1 LHRPGGHRFSTR
13 DAVEENNVKKNLFR
27 RCDGTGL
34 ATLAVLFL
42 LSGIAAAQDS
52 PSSTTR
58 SEPSVPATITMPLR
72 VSFTAVS
79 SDTRNEALPGFF
91 DRATA
96 GVRRITLQQA
106 QQLAAGAANPL
117 VRLGQLQ
124 VEAAEQHRK
133 GVKAQYFPSVSGQF
147 ENLHLSEQPGELL
160 TVQRPFAGT
169 TLSLPVTVIAQDQS
183 ALNFTVVQPIT
194 PLFQVRQLV
203 KMARADEDIARAKAG
218 MPVAERASLV
228 EKNYF
233 DLLVAE
239 RELVMAGA
247 AAKAVQARWVTV
259 SNPTST
265 TASAEQQKDTLAAGR
280 SWLLAAGRVKDLTA
294 SLTALLGLPANTR
307 LELVPPEPLVEH
319 LSLDDPAVPVPA
331 TAANAEIVEAE
342 QTAVKAHAG
351 LTLAKTAYIPTVAIM
366 GGWLYQTA
374 LSDTVLPRD
383 FAYVGVIATYT
394 IFDSGKRERTVK
406 EISAQAKAAD
416 LGVELTK
423 AKVAAAVKTSYLD
436 LERSR
441 ELVRLARR
449 MVSAPRVVAAS
460 DVSGDREADAA
471 RAQVEAEL
479 FRAELEYRQAYAR
492 VRSLVGDK

>member
-1 LHRPGGHRFSTR
+1 LHRTGARRFNSR
-13 DAVEENNVKKNLFR
+13 GAAEENTVKKIICR
-27 RCDGTGL
+27 RCDGKGL
-34 ATLAVLFL
+34 ATLAALFL

-52 PSSTTR
+52 PSSPSR
-58 SEPSVPATITMPLR
+58 SEPSVPATITVPLR
-72 VSFTAVS
+72 LSFNAVS
-79 SDTRNEALPGFF
+79 SDTQIEALPGFF
-91 DRATA
+91 DRATG

-147 ENLHLSEQPGELL
+147 ENLHLSEQPGEILA
-160 TVQRPFAGT
+160 VRRPFAGT
-169 TLSLPVTVIAQDQS
+169 TLALPVSVVNQDQS

-203 KMARADEDIARAKAG
+203 KMARADENIARAKAG

-259 SNPTST
+259 SNP
-265 TASAEQQKDTLAAGR
+265 ASPTAEQQRDTLDVGR
-280 SWLLAAGRVKDLTA
+280 SWLLAASRVRDLTA
-294 SLTALLGLPANTR
+294 SLTGLLGLPPNTR
-307 LELVPPEPLVEH
+307 LELVPPEPLVER
-319 LSLDDPAVPVPA
+319 LPLDAPVLPA
-331 TAANAEIVEAE
+331 TTANAEIIEAE

-351 LTLAKTAYIPTVAIM
+351 LTLAKSAYIPSVAIM

-374 LSDTVLPRD
+374 LSEVILPRD

-394 IFDSGKRERTVK
+394 LFDSGKREHTVK
-406 EISAQAKAAD
+406 EVSAQVKAAD

-423 AKVAAAVKTSYLD
+423 AKVAAAVRTSYLD
-436 LERSR
+436 VERSR

-449 MVSAPRVVAAS
+449 MVSAPRVVTAS
-460 DVSGDREADAA
+460 DMSGDREADAA

-492 VRSLVGDK
+492 VRSLIGDK